1 VLENLSRI
9 QRIGLEGRLD
19 EQETYWADQRRLDT
33 WLQLHRECEAKYEQV
48 YGRRRTMPKAD
59 WKGLFKADPTD
70 WLLAEG
76 APWVR
81 YRTLVD
87 LLDRPLDDPEVTAA
101 RQAMQEHPAMQ
112 ELVAEAAGW
121 PGYPLK
127 RHNDAK
133 HPLHK
138 LAILADFG
146 LQADD
151 PGMDKVIAAVMAH
164 QSTEGAFQTLT
175 QVPKA
180 YGGSGQAA
188 WTWMLCDA
196 PTILYALLS
205 FGLREHEAMQRAI
218 EHVISFI
225 RDNGWPCAVSPDLG
239 KFRGPGR
246 KADPCPYV
254 NLIVLKALAQV
265 PELQDS
271 PAAHT
276 GAEMLL
282 GHWERQAGRKIYM
295 FGIGTDFRKL
305 KYPFIWYDILHV
317 TDVLS
322 GFPFARQDPR
332 LREMAEVILSKQ
344 DDRGCFTPQS
354 VWRASK
360 GWEFGQKKAP
370 SPWITLLALR
380 MIKRLSV

>member
-1 VLENLSRI
+1 MSKR
-9 QRIGLEGRLD
+9 
-19 EQETYWADQRRLDT
+19 
-33 WLQLHRECEAKYEQV
+33 
-48 YGRRRTMPKAD
+48 D
-59 WKGLFKADPTD
+59 WRDILTVDPTD
-70 WLLAEG
+70 WLLTEG
-76 APWVR
+76 QPWVR

-87 LLDRPLDDPEVTAA
+87 LLDRPDDAPEVVAA
-101 RQAMQEHPAMQ
+101 RQAMLEHPAVQ
-112 ELVAEAAGW
+112 GLLAEAAAW

-138 LAILADFG
+138 LAVLADLG
-146 LQADD
+146 LRADD
-151 PGMDKVIAAVMAH
+151 PGMDRVIAAVMAH
-164 QSTEGAFQTLT
+164 QSPERAFQTLI

-196 PTILYALLS
+196 PTILYTLLS
-205 FGLREHEAMQRAI
+205 FGLGEHKAVQQAI
-218 EHVISFI
+218 EQMTSLI
-225 RDNGWPCAVSPDLG
+225 RKNGWPCAVSPDLG

-254 NLIVLKALAQV
+254 NLIALKALAQA

-271 PAAHT
+271 LAART

-282 GHWERQAGRKIYM
+282 GHWERQAERKIYM

-305 KYPFIWYDILHV
+305 KYPFVWYDILHV
-317 TDVLS
+317 VDVLS
-322 GFPFARQDPR
+322 RFPFARQDPR

-344 DDRGCFTPQS
+344 DDQGCFTPES
-354 VWRASK
+354 VWMAWK
-360 GWEFGQKKAP
+360 GWEFGQRKAP

-380 MIKRLSV
+380 VIKRIFV